1 VNVFKDMGSME
12 RSEEYKELTRP
23 KLQVVKEE
31 IPQKPKV
38 KAYSPY
44 SPYGSQYQYGG
55 VGSDGSKWR
64 RGLSNTGQSPVINHW
79 LTRHNAR
86 SAYHETAQARSIVDR
101 FADTVV
107 DVGMTVC
114 AEPLHE
120 ILGITPEKAR
130 EIGKTISQ
138 RFHLWASSKKALRD
152 ETMTFYQA
160 QRLGEIYQ
168 QRDNDYFVRLFYSN
182 RRDLLNPLQ
191 IQFIDPDM
199 VIGSGFTSTYGFQDT
214 QYNGRIPVDGIY
226 RDKAGREIAYQVI
239 GRKDDGQIDRL
250 VIPARGPKSGRKFM
264 IHGFYPEYANQG
276 RGYSRLAHA
285 LQDFE
290 GITDFTQAQIQ
301 KAITQSSMA
310 LYVKPSK
317 DNAASNPY
325 EGMLEKGAGPL
336 TAAEEAAVE
345 TGDGDAIFSYE
356 RIPEATIDQ
365 PGTVGIFNL
374 QEGEDLRA
382 FENTAPAESFD
393 RFVDAF
399 TSYLAASM
407 SIPIEVLLMKFNQN
421 YSASRGALV
430 LFWRVAEIW
439 RAELISDFLN
449 PVYKA
454 WLGEE
459 IAAGRIALPGWSDP
473 LMRAAWANNV
483 WWGAPM
489 PNIDP
494 AKEAKASKDYIEIG
508 ATDLN
513 RVARNLNGSNG
524 DANRARNKEQIAELT
539 PVPWSKGSQEEAPQE
554 AEEGGAAK
562 RKPGR
567 PIGS

>member
-1 VNVFKDMGSME
+1 
-12 RSEEYKELTRP
+12 
-23 KLQVVKEE
+23 
-31 IPQKPKV
+31 
-38 KAYSPY
+38 
-44 SPYGSQYQYGG
+44 
-55 VGSDGSKWR
+55 
-64 RGLSNTGQSPVINHW
+64 
-79 LTRHNAR
+79 
-86 SAYHETAQARSIVDR
+86 
-101 FADTVV
+101 
-107 DVGMTVC
+107 
-114 AEPLHE
+114 
-120 ILGITPEKAR
+120 
-130 EIGKTISQ
+130 
-138 RFHLWASSKKALRD
+138 
-152 ETMTFYQA
+152 
-160 QRLGEIYQ
+160 
-168 QRDNDYFVRLFYSN
+168 
-182 RRDLLNPLQ
+182 
-191 IQFIDPDM
+191 
-199 VIGSGFTSTYGFQDT
+199 
-214 QYNGRIPVDGIY
+214 
-226 RDKAGREIAYQVI
+226 
-239 GRKDDGQIDRL
+239 
-250 VIPARGPKSGRKFM
+250 
-264 IHGFYPEYANQG
+264 
-276 RGYSRLAHA
+276 
-285 LQDFE
+285 
-290 GITDFTQAQIQ
+290 
-301 KAITQSSMA
+301 
-310 LYVKPSK
+310 
-317 DNAASNPY
+317 
-325 EGMLEKGAGPL
+325 
-336 TAAEEAAVE
+336 
-345 TGDGDAIFSYE
+345 
-356 RIPEATIDQ
+356 
-365 PGTVGIFNL
+365 
-374 QEGEDLRA
+374 
-382 FENTAPAESFD
+382 
-393 RFVDAF
+393 
-399 TSYLAASM
+399 M